1 MSLSIVYSRAGGLG
15 APQVTVEVLLT
26 NGLPS
31 LSIVGLPEMAV
42 KESKDRVR
50 GAIINSR
57 FEFPVRR
64 ITINLAPADLPK
76 EGGRFDLAI
85 AMGILLSSSQLELPK
100 ETRST
105 TPEALH
111 SLSSNSSLIQKEYNN
126 PVEQFEFVGELALSG
141 ELRAVDG
148 IIPIAIAANK
158 KKRIL
163 IVPEGNGQEAALI
176 KGLTVYTAGHLLD
189 VCAFLKGEI
198 QLSQPEIN
206 NSPEQQF
213 YSTCLSDI
221 CGQQGAKR
229 ALEIAAAGQHSLLMK
244 GPPGTGKTMLASRLV
259 TILPTLSDTEA
270 EEVAAIRS
278 VCGEKV
284 SFDNW
289 AVRGF
294 RVPHHTASGVA
305 LVGGG
310 SYPSPGEI
318 SLAHH
323 GVLFM
328 DELPEFSQK
337 VLEVLREPLES
348 GKIAISR
355 AAKKAEFPASF
366 QLIAAMN
373 PCPCGY
379 WGDTQNNCRCTSEQV
394 QRYQNKLSGPFL
406 DRIDMHIEVP
416 ALSHMDLQQSSD
428 MIENSAEVKKRVVK
442 AQQRQRIRRDH
453 CNAHLS
459 NKEIEEDCH
468 LSDDNQ
474 KVLEKT
480 MNKMKLSA
488 RAYHRILKLARTIA
502 DLDNSDKIQLHHLT
516 ESIGYRKIDHFQ

>member
-1 MSLSIVYSRAGGLG
+1 MSLSIVYSRAGGLQ
-15 APQVTVEVLLT
+15 APLVTVEVLLT

-31 LSIVGLPEMAV
+31 LNIVGLPETAV

-50 GAIINSR
+50 GAIINSQ
-57 FEFPVRR
+57 FDFPIRR

-85 AMGILLSSSQLELPK
+85 ALGILLSAKQLQPAQDK
-100 ETRST
+100 S
-105 TPEALH
+105 
-111 SLSSNSSLIQKEYNN
+111 I
-126 PVEQFEFVGELALSG
+126 EQFELLGELALSG
-141 ELRAVDG
+141 ELRSVKS
-148 IIPIAIAANK
+148 IIPVAIQARKNN
-158 KKRIL
+158 RIL
-163 IVPEGNGQEAALI
+163 IVPEENGLEASLI
-176 KGLTVYTAGHLLD
+176 KGLKVYTAKTLLE
-189 VCAFLKGEI
+189 VCAFLKGA
-198 QLSQPEIN
+198 LPLPEPFIN
-206 NSPEQQF
+206 IDEQQQN
-213 YSTCLSDI
+213 YKYCLSDI
-221 CGQQGAKR
+221 RGQQSAKR

-259 TILPTLSDTEA
+259 TILPEMSDNEA
-270 EEVAAIRS
+270 QEVAAIRS
-278 VCGEKV
+278 VCGETV
-284 SFDNW
+284 DINNW

-310 SYPSPGEI
+310 SYPRPGEI

-337 VLEVLREPLES
+337 VLEVLRQPLES

-355 AAKKAEFPASF
+355 AAHQAEFPALF

-379 WGDTQNNCRCTSEQV
+379 WGDSQNNCRCTSEQV

-406 DRIDMHIEVP
+406 DRIDMHINVP
-416 ALSHMDLQQSSD
+416 ALSHQDLQQSSD
-428 MIENSAEVKKRVVK
+428 SIETSKVVK
-442 AQQRQRIRRDH
+442 RRVIKAQKIQKDRRNH
-453 CNAHLS
+453 CNAYLT
-459 NKEIEEDCH
+459 NREIEQDCQ
-468 LSDDNQ
+468 LSEDNQ

-480 MNKMKLSA
+480 MDKMHLSA

-502 DLDNSDKIQLHHLT
+502 DLDNSETIQLNHLT
-516 ESIGYRKIDHFQ
+516 ESIGYRKIDFYQK

>member
-1 MSLSIVYSRAGGLG
+1 MSLAIVYSRAGGLD
-15 APQVTVEVLLT
+15 APLVTVEVLLT

-31 LSIVGLPEMAV
+31 MSIVGLPETAV

-50 GAIINSR
+50 GAIINSN

-85 AMGILLSSSQLELPK
+85 ALGILLSSQQLELGK
-100 ETRST
+100 N
-105 TPEALH
+105 
-111 SLSSNSSLIQKEYNN
+111 NSREPATAI
-126 PVEQFEFVGELALSG
+126 EQFEFVGELALSG
-141 ELRAVDG
+141 ELRSVKG
-148 IIPIAIAANK
+148 ILPIAIQAK
-158 KKRIL
+158 KHQRIL
-163 IVPEGNGQEAALI
+163 IVPEDNGIEASLI
-176 KGLTVYTAGHLLD
+176 KDLTVYTASHLLD
-189 VCAFLKGEI
+189 VCAFLTGEKT
-198 QLSQPEIN
+198 LVQPHRQSVSHQQSY
-206 NSPEQQF
+206 NS
-213 YSTCLSDI
+213 CLSDI
-221 CGQQGAKR
+221 RGQQHAKR
-229 ALEIAAAGQHSLLMK
+229 ALEIAAAGRHSLLMR

-259 TILPTLSDTEA
+259 TILPDMSDEEA
-270 EEVAAIRS
+270 AEVAAIRS
-278 VCGEKV
+278 VCGEQV
-284 SFDNW
+284 NFENW
-289 AVRGF
+289 AVRAF

-310 SYPSPGEI
+310 SYPRPGEI

-348 GKIAISR
+348 GRIAISR
-355 AAKKAEFPASF
+355 AARKAEFPASF

-416 ALSHMDLQQSSD
+416 ALSHKDLQVASAN
-428 MIENSAEVKKRVVK
+428 IENSTVVK
-442 AQQRQRIRRDH
+442 QRVIEAQQRQIARRKH
-453 CNAHLS
+453 CNAQLS
-459 NKEIEEDCH
+459 NKEIEQDCR
-468 LSDDNQ
+468 LSVKNQ

-480 MNKMKLSA
+480 MDKMQLSA

-502 DLDNSDKIQLHHLT
+502 DLENSDTIQLQHLT
-516 ESIGYRKIDHFQ
+516 ESIGYRQIDHFQ

>member
-1 MSLSIVYSRAGGLG
+1 MSLSIVYSRAGGLE
-15 APQVTVEVLLT
+15 APLVTVEVLLT

-31 LSIVGLPEMAV
+31 LSIVGLSETAV

-50 GAIINSR
+50 GAIINSH
-57 FEFPVRR
+57 FDFPVRR

-85 AMGILLSSSQLELPK
+85 ALGILLSSAQLDLPQNTK
-100 ETRST
+100 TDT
-105 TPEALH
+105 LH
-111 SLSSNSSLIQKEYNN
+111 SIKQY
-126 PVEQFEFVGELALSG
+126 EFIGELALSG
-141 ELRAVDG
+141 ELRPVKS
-148 IIPIAIAANK
+148 IIPIAIQAKQNN
-158 KKRIL
+158 RIL
-163 IVPEGNGQEAALI
+163 IVPDENGSEASLI
-176 KGLTVYTAGHLLD
+176 KGLTVYTAKHLLE
-189 VCAFLKGEI
+189 VCAFLKG
-198 QLSQPEIN
+198 QQTLPEAILTESN
-206 NSPEQQF
+206 KQQN
-213 YSTCLSDI
+213 YLTCLSDI
-221 CGQQGAKR
+221 RGQQSAKR

-259 TILPTLSDTEA
+259 TILPDMSDLEA
-270 EEVAAIRS
+270 EQIAAIRS
-278 VCGEKV
+278 VCGETV
-284 SFDNW
+284 SPKNW
-289 AVRGF
+289 AVRAF
-294 RVPHHTASGVA
+294 RVPHHTASAVA

-310 SYPSPGEI
+310 SYPRPGEI

-355 AAKKAEFPASF
+355 AAKQAEFPASF

-379 WGDTQNNCRCTSEQV
+379 YGDTQNNCRCTSEQV

-406 DRIDMHIEVP
+406 DRIDMHVEVP
-416 ALSHMDLQQSSD
+416 AVSHFELQQSSQT
-428 MIENSAEVKKRVVK
+428 IEKSEQVKQRVIA
-442 AQQRQRIRRDH
+442 AQQRQKTRRNH

-459 NKEIEEDCH
+459 NKEIEQDCI
-468 LSDDNQ
+468 LSTDDEKILQ
-474 KVLEKT
+474 KA
-480 MNKMKLSA
+480 MDKMKLSA

-502 DLDNSDKIQLHHLT
+502 DLDNSDNIQLHHLT
-516 ESIGYRKIDHFQ
+516 ESIGYRKTELF

>member
-1 MSLSIVYSRAGGLG
+1 MSEYRKKGQIHHYWYHLDF
-15 APQVTVEVLLT
+15 
-26 NGLPS
+26 
-31 LSIVGLPEMAV
+31 
-42 KESKDRVR
+42 DRVR

-57 FEFPVRR
+57 FDFPVRR

-85 AMGILLSSSQLELPK
+85 ALGILLSSKQLELPK
-100 ETRST
+100 SKTKLKPKSG
-105 TPEALH
+105 
-111 SLSSNSSLIQKEYNN
+111 N
-126 PVEQFEFVGELALSG
+126 PVEQYEFVGELALSG
-141 ELRAVDG
+141 ELRSVKG
-148 IIPIAIAANK
+148 ILPIAIQANK
-158 KKRIL
+158 QNRIL
-163 IVPEGNGQEAALI
+163 IVPEENGLEASLI
-176 KGLTVYTAGHLLD
+176 NGLTVYTAKNLLE
-189 VCAFLKGEI
+189 VCGFLKGE
-198 QLSQPEIN
+198 LELEQPTKKALEDDK
-206 NSPEQQF
+206 F

-221 CGQQGAKR
+221 CGQQSAKR

-259 TILPTLSDTEA
+259 TILPNMSEDEA

-278 VCGEKV
+278 VCGETV

-310 SYPSPGEI
+310 SYPQPGEI
-318 SLAHH
+318 SLAHR

-348 GKIAISR
+348 GRIAISR
-355 AAKKAEFPASF
+355 AAKKSEFPASF
-366 QLIAAMN
+366 QLVAAMN

-379 WGDTQNNCRCTSEQV
+379 WGDSQNTCRCTSDQV

-416 ALSHMDLQQSSD
+416 ALSHQDLQQSSAS
-428 MIENSAEVKKRVVK
+428 IESSIEVKKRVIN
-442 AQQRQRIRRDH
+442 AQKKQLERRSH
-453 CNAHLS
+453 CNAHLT
-459 NKEIEEDCH
+459 NKEIEKDC
-468 LSDDNQ
+468 LLTGKNQ

-480 MNKMKLSA
+480 MDKMKLSA

-502 DLDNSDKIQLHHLT
+502 DLDESDEISLHHLT
-516 ESIGYRKIDHFQ
+516 ESIGYRKIDHFS

>member
-1 MSLSIVYSRAGGLG
+1 MSLSIVYSRAGGLE
-15 APQVTVEVLLT
+15 APLVTVEVLLT

-31 LSIVGLPEMAV
+31 LNIVGRPETAV

-85 AMGILLSSSQLELPK
+85 ALGILLSSKQLELLK
-100 ETRST
+100 
-105 TPEALH
+105 
-111 SLSSNSSLIQKEYNN
+111 QKSQFKDKNQYN
-126 PVEQFEFVGELALSG
+126 PVEIYEFVGELALSG

-148 IIPIAIAANK
+148 ILPIAIQANK

-163 IVPEGNGQEAALI
+163 IVPEGNGIEASLI
-176 KGLTVYTAGHLLD
+176 NGLTVYTAKHLLD
-189 VCAFLKGEI
+189 VCAFLKGEM
-198 QLSQPEIN
+198 QLAQPEIKKV
-206 NSPEQQF
+206 PEQES
-213 YSTCLSDI
+213 YSSCLSDI
-221 CGQQGAKR
+221 CGQQSAKR

-259 TILPTLSDTEA
+259 TILPNMSDDEA

-284 SFDNW
+284 SVDNW

-310 SYPSPGEI
+310 SYPRPGEI

-416 ALSHMDLQQSSD
+416 ALSHKDLQQNSD
-428 MIENSAEVKKRVVK
+428 SIENSFAVKKRVIS
-442 AQQRQRIRRDH
+442 AQKKQHSRRNH
-453 CNAHLS
+453 CNAHLT

-468 LSDDNQ
+468 LSEKNL

-480 MNKMKLSA
+480 MNKMHLSA

-502 DLDNSDKIQLHHLT
+502 DLENSDNIQLHHLT

>member
-1 MSLSIVYSRAGGLG
+1 MSLSIVYSRAGGLD
-15 APQVTVEVLLT
+15 APLVTVEVLLT

-31 LSIVGLPEMAV
+31 LGIVGLPETAV

-85 AMGILLSSSQLELPK
+85 ALGILLSSRQLELPK
-100 ETRST
+100 KTVSAT
-105 TPEALH
+105 NNDH
-111 SLSSNSSLIQKEYNN
+111 KEQYNL
-126 PVEQFEFVGELALSG
+126 VEQYEFVGELALSG
-141 ELRAVDG
+141 ELRVVDG
-148 IIPIAIAANK
+148 ILPIAIQANK
-158 KKRIL
+158 NRRIL
-163 IVPEGNGQEAALI
+163 IVPEENGIEASLI
-176 KGLTVYTAGHLLD
+176 KGLTVYTAKHLLD
-189 VCAFLKGEI
+189 VCAFLKGE
-198 QLSQPEIN
+198 QPLTKPAVKKIPQE
-206 NSPEQQF
+206 QF
-213 YSTCLSDI
+213 YSICLSDI
-221 CGQQGAKR
+221 RGQQSAKR

-259 TILPTLSDTEA
+259 TILPDMSDAEA

-278 VCGEKV
+278 VCGEAV

-294 RVPHHTASGVA
+294 RVPHHTASGAA

-310 SYPSPGEI
+310 SYPRPGEI

-348 GKIAISR
+348 GRIAISR

-416 ALSHMDLQQSSD
+416 ALSHKDLQENSD
-428 MIENSAEVKKRVVK
+428 SIENSFAVKNRVIDAQKRQK
-442 AQQRQRIRRDH
+442 SRRNH

-459 NKEIEEDCH
+459 NKEIEEDCR
-468 LSDDNQ
+468 LTEANQ

-480 MNKMKLSA
+480 MDKMRLSA

-502 DLDNSDKIQLHHLT
+502 DLDNSETIQLHHLT

>member
-1 MSLSIVYSRAGGLG
+1 MSLSIVYSRAGGLD
-15 APQVTVEVLLT
+15 APLVTVEVLLT

-31 LSIVGLPEMAV
+31 LGIVGLPETAV

-57 FEFPVRR
+57 FDFPVRR

-85 AMGILLSSSQLELPK
+85 ALGILLASKQVELSTQPSIPKSSKSLNNSQ
-100 ETRST
+100 
-105 TPEALH
+105 A
-111 SLSSNSSLIQKEYNN
+111 I
-126 PVEQFEFVGELALSG
+126 EQFEFVGELALSG
-141 ELRAVDG
+141 ELRAVEG
-148 IIPIAIAANK
+148 IFPIAIQAKKNK
-158 KKRIL
+158 RTL
-163 IVPEGNGQEAALI
+163 IVPEGNGIEASLI
-176 KGLTVYTAGHLLD
+176 KGLTVYTAKHLLD
-189 VCAFLKGEI
+189 VCAFLKGDML
-198 QLSQPEIN
+198 LSLPELKNI
-206 NSPEQQF
+206 PEAEV
-213 YSTCLSDI
+213 YANCLSDI
-221 CGQQGAKR
+221 CGQQSAKR

-259 TILPTLSDTEA
+259 TILPDMSDDEA

-278 VCGEKV
+278 VCGERV
-284 SFDNW
+284 SLDNW

-310 SYPSPGEI
+310 SYPKPGEI

-379 WGDTQNNCRCTSEQV
+379 WGDSLNNCRCTSEQV

-416 ALSHMDLQQSSD
+416 ALSHQDLQ
-428 MIENSAEVKKRVVK
+428 ENSNEIEPSAAVKKRVIS
-442 AQQRQRIRRDH
+442 AQQKQKLRRKH
-453 CNAHLS
+453 CNAHLT
-459 NKEIEEDCH
+459 NKEIEEDCY
-468 LSDDNQ
+468 LSEDNQ
-474 KVLEKT
+474 KVLEK
-480 MNKMKLSA
+480 MMIKMKLSA

-502 DLDNSDKIQLHHLT
+502 DLDNSDSIQLHHLT
-516 ESIGYRKIDHFQ
+516 ESIGHRKIDHFSR

>member
-1 MSLSIVYSRAGGLG
+1 MSLSVVYSRAGGLE
-15 APQVTVEVLLT
+15 APLVTVEVLLT

-31 LSIVGLPEMAV
+31 LNIVGLPETAV

-85 AMGILLSSSQLELPK
+85 ALGILLSSKQLELLK
-100 ETRST
+100 KKSHLKDRG
-105 TPEALH
+105 
-111 SLSSNSSLIQKEYNN
+111 QCN
-126 PVEQFEFVGELALSG
+126 PLEDFEFVGELALSG
-141 ELRAVDG
+141 DLRAVDG
-148 IIPIAIAANK
+148 ILPIAIQANK

-163 IVPEGNGQEAALI
+163 IVPEGNGIEASLI
-176 KGLTVYTAGHLLD
+176 KGLTVYTAKHLLD

-198 QLSQPEIN
+198 QLAQPQ
-206 NSPEQQF
+206 SKKVPERES
-213 YSTCLSDI
+213 YSSCLSDI
-221 CGQQGAKR
+221 CGQQSAKR

-259 TILPTLSDTEA
+259 TILPNMSDDEA

-284 SFDNW
+284 NVDNW
-289 AVRGF
+289 TVRGF

-310 SYPSPGEI
+310 SYPKPGEI

-379 WGDTQNNCRCTSEQV
+379 WGDIQNNCRCTSEQV

-416 ALSHMDLQQSSD
+416 ALSHKDLQQHSD
-428 MIENSAEVKKRVVK
+428 SIENSFAVKKRVIS
-442 AQQRQRIRRDH
+442 AQKKQKSRRNH
-453 CNAHLS
+453 CNAHLT

-468 LSDDNQ
+468 LSEKNM

-480 MNKMKLSA
+480 MTKMHLSA

-502 DLDNSDKIQLHHLT
+502 DLENSDNIQLHHLT

>member
-1 MSLSIVYSRAGGLG
+1 MSLSIAYSRAGGLD
-15 APQVTVEVLLT
+15 APLVTVEVLLT

-31 LSIVGLPEMAV
+31 LSIVGLPETAV

-85 AMGILLSSSQLELPK
+85 ALGILLASGQLDLPK
-100 ETRST
+100 NKTLKNE
-105 TPEALH
+105 PG
-111 SLSSNSSLIQKEYNN
+111 EYTEQYN
-126 PVEQFEFVGELALSG
+126 PVGQFEFVGELALSG
-141 ELRAVDG
+141 ELRAVNG
-148 IIPIAIAANK
+148 ILPIAIQANK
-158 KKRIL
+158 NNQIL
-163 IVPEGNGQEAALI
+163 IVPEQNGLEASLI
-176 KGLTVYTAGHLLD
+176 KGLTVYTAKHLLD
-189 VCAFLKGEI
+189 VCAFLKGEK
-198 QLSQPEIN
+198 QLSEPVIPDTVKAQT
-206 NSPEQQF
+206 
-213 YSTCLSDI
+213 YTTCLSDI
-221 CGQQGAKR
+221 RGQQSAKR

-259 TILPTLSDTEA
+259 TILPNMSDDEA
-270 EEVAAIRS
+270 QEVAAIRS
-278 VCGEKV
+278 ICGETV
-284 SFDNW
+284 DINNW
-289 AVRGF
+289 AIRSF

-310 SYPSPGEI
+310 SYPKPGEI

-355 AAKKAEFPASF
+355 AAKKAQFPALF

-379 WGDTQNNCRCTSEQV
+379 WGDSQNNCRCTSEQV

-416 ALSHMDLQQSSD
+416 ALAHKDLQQNSNT
-428 MIENSAEVKKRVVK
+428 IEKSIVVK
-442 AQQRQRIRRDH
+442 ERVINAQQRQKQRRNH
-453 CNAHLS
+453 CNAHLT
-459 NKEIEEDCH
+459 NQEIETDCR
-468 LSDDNQ
+468 LSAENQ

-480 MNKMKLSA
+480 MDKMHLSA

-502 DLDNSDKIQLHHLT
+502 DLECSENIELHHLT
-516 ESIGYRKIDHFQ
+516 ESIGYRKIEHFQ

>member
-1 MSLSIVYSRAGGLG
+1 MSLSIVYSRAGGLD
-15 APQVTVEVLLT
+15 APLVTVEVLLT

-31 LSIVGLPEMAV
+31 LSIVGLPETAV

-50 GAIINSR
+50 GAIINGR

-85 AMGILLSSSQLELPK
+85 ALGILLSSKQIELPK
-100 ETRST
+100 NT
-105 TPEALH
+105 
-111 SLSSNSSLIQKEYNN
+111 SSKTKVNN
-126 PVEQFEFVGELALSG
+126 NEPSHFVEQFEFIGELALSG
-141 ELRAVDG
+141 ELRAVKG
-148 IIPIAIAANK
+148 ILPIAIQANK
-158 KKRIL
+158 NKRIL
-163 IVPEGNGQEAALI
+163 IVPEGNGIEASLI
-176 KGLTVYTAGHLLD
+176 KGLKVYTAKHLLD
-189 VCAFLKGEI
+189 VCAFLKGEA
-198 QLSQPEIN
+198 QLNEPQVHEAQN
-206 NSPEQQF
+206 QRF
-213 YSTCLSDI
+213 YATCLSDI
-221 CGQQGAKR
+221 RGQQSAKR

-259 TILPTLSDTEA
+259 TILPDMSDDEA

-278 VCGEKV
+278 VCGETV
-284 SFDNW
+284 DVHNW

-310 SYPSPGEI
+310 SYPRPGEI

-355 AAKKAEFPASF
+355 AAKQAEFPASF

-379 WGDTQNNCRCTSEQV
+379 WGDSQNNCRCTSEQV

-416 ALSHMDLQQSSD
+416 ALSHKDLQESSD
-428 MIENSAEVKKRVVK
+428 EIEKSTTVKQRVIA
-442 AQQRQRIRRDH
+442 AQQRQKNRRKH

-459 NKEIEEDCH
+459 NQEIEKDCR
-468 LSDDNQ
+468 LSVNDQ

-480 MNKMKLSA
+480 MNKMHLSA

-502 DLDNSDKIQLHHLT
+502 DLDNSENIQLHHLT
-516 ESIGYRKIDHFQ
+516 ESIGYRKIEHFQ

>member
-1 MSLSIVYSRAGGLG
+1 MSLSVIYSRAGGLD
-15 APQVTVEVLLT
+15 APLVIVEVLLT
-26 NGLPS
+26 NGLPA
-31 LSIVGLPEMAV
+31 LNIVGLPETAV

-85 AMGILLSSSQLELPK
+85 ALGILFSSGQLK
-100 ETRST
+100 QVKQKHTKKD
-105 TPEALH
+105 
-111 SLSSNSSLIQKEYNN
+111 SLLKNDLIHNTESCIT
-126 PVEQFEFVGELALSG
+126 VDQFEFVGELALSG
-141 ELRAVDG
+141 ELRAVNG
-148 IIPIAIAANK
+148 ILPIAIQANK
-158 KKRIL
+158 SNRIL
-163 IVPEGNGQEAALI
+163 IVPEENGIEASLI
-176 KGLTVYTAGHLLD
+176 KGLEVYTANHLLE
-189 VCAFLKGEI
+189 VCAFLKGEV
-198 QLSQPEIN
+198 QLSKPIIHDVAN
-206 NSPEQQF
+206 LRTYAN
-213 YSTCLSDI
+213 CLSDI
-221 CGQQGAKR
+221 RGQQSAKR

-244 GPPGTGKTMLASRLV
+244 GPPGSGKTMLASRLI
-259 TILPTLSDTEA
+259 TILPDMSDKEA

-278 VCGEKV
+278 VCGENV
-284 SFDNW
+284 DFNNW
-289 AVRGF
+289 AIRSF

-310 SYPSPGEI
+310 SYPKPGEI

-328 DELPEFSQK
+328 DELPEFNQK

-355 AAKKAEFPASF
+355 AAKKAEFPALF

-379 WGDTQNNCRCTSEQV
+379 WGDSQNNCRCTSEQV

-416 ALSHMDLQQSSD
+416 ALSHKDLQESSD
-428 MIENSAEVKKRVVK
+428 EIEKSIIVKQRVID
-442 AQQRQRIRRDH
+442 AQQRQKMRRSH
-453 CNAHLS
+453 CNAHLT
-459 NKEIEEDCH
+459 NKEIEKDCH
-468 LSDDNQ
+468 LSTENQ
-474 KVLEKT
+474 KILEKT
-480 MNKMKLSA
+480 MDKMHLSA

-502 DLDNSDKIQLHHLT
+502 DLDNSIDIQLHHLT
-516 ESIGYRKIDHFQ
+516 ESIGYRKVEHFH

>member
-1 MSLSIVYSRAGGLG
+1 MSLSIVYSRAGGLQ
-15 APQVTVEVLLT
+15 APLVTVEVLLT

-31 LSIVGLPEMAV
+31 LSIVGLPETAV

-50 GAIINSR
+50 GAIINSQ
-57 FEFPVRR
+57 FDFPIRR

-85 AMGILLSSSQLELPK
+85 ALGILLSGKQLQPAQDK
-100 ETRST
+100 
-105 TPEALH
+105 
-111 SLSSNSSLIQKEYNN
+111 NI
-126 PVEQFEFVGELALSG
+126 EQFELLGELALSG
-141 ELRAVDG
+141 ELRSVKSV
-148 IIPIAIAANK
+148 IPVAIQARKNN
-158 KKRIL
+158 RIL
-163 IVPEGNGQEAALI
+163 IVPEENGLEASLI
-176 KGLTVYTAGHLLD
+176 KGLKVYTAKTLLE
-189 VCAFLKGEI
+189 VCAFLKGVSP
-198 QLSQPEIN
+198 LPEPFIN
-206 NSPEQQF
+206 TDEQQQN
-213 YSTCLSDI
+213 YNYCLSDI
-221 CGQQGAKR
+221 RGQQSAKR

-259 TILPTLSDTEA
+259 TILPEMSDNEA
-270 EEVAAIRS
+270 QEVAAIRS
-278 VCGEKV
+278 VCGETV
-284 SFDNW
+284 DINNW

-310 SYPSPGEI
+310 SYPRPGEI

-337 VLEVLREPLES
+337 VLEVLRQPLES

-355 AAKKAEFPASF
+355 AAHQAEFPASF

-379 WGDTQNNCRCTSEQV
+379 WGDSQNNCRCTSEQV

-406 DRIDMHIEVP
+406 DRIDMHINVP
-416 ALSHMDLQQSSD
+416 ALSHQDLQQSSD
-428 MIENSAEVKKRVVK
+428 SIETSKVVK
-442 AQQRQRIRRDH
+442 LRVIKAQKIQKDRRNH
-453 CNAHLS
+453 CNAYLT
-459 NKEIEEDCH
+459 NREIEQDCQ
-468 LSDDNQ
+468 LSEDNQ

-480 MNKMKLSA
+480 MDKMHLSA

-502 DLDNSDKIQLHHLT
+502 DLDNSEKIQLNHLT
-516 ESIGYRKIDHFQ
+516 ESIGYRKIDFYQK

>member
-1 MSLSIVYSRAGGLG
+1 MSLSVVYSRAGGLE
-15 APQVTVEVLLT
+15 APLVTVEVLLT
-26 NGLPS
+26 NGLPG
-31 LSIVGLPEMAV
+31 LGIVGLPETAV

-76 EGGRFDLAI
+76 EGGRFDLPI
-85 AMGILLSSSQLELPK
+85 ALGILLSSKQLKLCK
-100 ETRST
+100 
-105 TPEALH
+105 
-111 SLSSNSSLIQKEYNN
+111 NSKASKNN
-126 PVEQFEFVGELALSG
+126 KHCKPVEQYEFVGELALSG
-141 ELRAVDG
+141 ELRAVNG
-148 IIPIAIAANK
+148 ILPIAIQANK

-163 IVPEGNGQEAALI
+163 IVPEENGIEASLI
-176 KGLTVYTAGHLLD
+176 KGLTVYTAKHLLD
-189 VCAFLKGEI
+189 VCAFLKGEM
-198 QLSQPEIN
+198 QLSQPDMKKVADEESYTI
-206 NSPEQQF
+206 
-213 YSTCLSDI
+213 CLSDI
-221 CGQQGAKR
+221 RGQKNAKR

-259 TILPTLSDTEA
+259 TILPDMSDEEA

-310 SYPSPGEI
+310 SYPKPGEI

-328 DELPEFSQK
+328 DELPEFPQK

-348 GKIAISR
+348 GRIAISR
-355 AAKKAEFPASF
+355 VAKKAQFPASF

-379 WGDTQNNCRCTSEQV
+379 WGDSQNNCRCTSEQV

-416 ALSHMDLQQSSD
+416 AVSHQELQESSAST
-428 MIENSAEVKKRVVK
+428 ENSAEIKKRVIN
-442 AQQRQRIRRDH
+442 AQNRQINRRNH
-453 CNAHLS
+453 CNAHLT
-459 NKEIEEDCH
+459 NKEIEEDCR
-468 LSDDNQ
+468 LSEENQ

-502 DLDNSDKIQLHHLT
+502 DLDNSEIIQLHHLT
-516 ESIGYRKIDHFQ
+516 ESIGYRKTDHFQ

>member
-1 MSLSIVYSRAGGLG
+1 MSLSIVYSRAGGLD
-15 APQVTVEVLLT
+15 APLVTVEVLLT

-31 LSIVGLPEMAV
+31 LNIVGLPETAV

-50 GAIINSR
+50 GAIINSN
-57 FEFPVRR
+57 FDFPVRR

-85 AMGILLSSSQLELPK
+85 ALGILLSSKQLDLTKSCAQEQN
-100 ETRST
+100 
-105 TPEALH
+105 
-111 SLSSNSSLIQKEYNN
+111 NS
-126 PVEQFEFVGELALSG
+126 VAQFEFVGELALSG
-141 ELRAVDG
+141 ELRPLKG
-148 IIPIAIAANK
+148 ILPIAIQAK
-158 KKRIL
+158 QQQRIL
-163 IVPEGNGQEAALI
+163 IVPEENGIEASLI
-176 KGLTVYTAGHLLD
+176 KGLTVYTASHLLD
-189 VCAFLKGEI
+189 VCGFLKGEKT
-198 QLSQPEIN
+198 LSQPQRKAIAH
-206 NSPEQQF
+206 EQSYHF
-213 YSTCLSDI
+213 CLSDI
-221 CGQQGAKR
+221 RGQQHAKR
-229 ALEIAAAGQHSLLMK
+229 ALEIAAAGRHSLLMR

-259 TILPTLSDTEA
+259 TILPDMSDEEA
-270 EEVAAIRS
+270 AEVAAIRS
-278 VCGEKV
+278 VCGEQV
-284 SFDNW
+284 NVENW

-310 SYPSPGEI
+310 SYPRPGEI

-348 GKIAISR
+348 GRIAISR

-379 WGDTQNNCRCTSEQV
+379 WGDAQNNCRCTSDQV

-416 ALSHMDLQQSSD
+416 ALSHKDLQVSSD
-428 MIENSAEVKKRVVK
+428 NIENSRVVK
-442 AQQRQRIRRDH
+442 QRVIDAQQRQRTRREH
-453 CNAHLS
+453 CNALLS
-459 NKEIEEDCH
+459 NKEIEQDCQ
-468 LSDDNQ
+468 LSAENQ

-480 MNKMKLSA
+480 MDKMQLSA

-502 DLDNSDKIQLHHLT
+502 DLEKSDSIQLHHLT
-516 ESIGYRKIDHFQ
+516 ESIGYRQIDHFQ

>member
-1 MSLSIVYSRAGGLG
+1 MSLSVVYSRAGGLD
-15 APQVTVEVLLT
+15 APLVTVEVLLT

-31 LSIVGLPEMAV
+31 LGIVGLPETAV

-85 AMGILLSSSQLELPK
+85 ALGVLLSSGQLDLPK
-100 ETRST
+100 NKSLND
-105 TPEALH
+105 EALTTTE
-111 SLSSNSSLIQKEYNN
+111 IVN
-126 PVEQFEFVGELALSG
+126 PLEQFEFIGELALSG
-141 ELRAVDG
+141 ELRAVSG
-148 IIPIAIAANK
+148 ILPIAIQANK
-158 KKRIL
+158 NNRIL
-163 IVPEGNGQEAALI
+163 IVPEENGIEAALI
-176 KGLTVYTAGHLLD
+176 KGLKVYTAKHLLD
-189 VCAFLKGEI
+189 VCAFLKGEK
-198 QLSQPEIN
+198 QLNEATIHEAERLQS
-206 NSPEQQF
+206 
-213 YSTCLSDI
+213 YATCLSDI
-221 CGQQGAKR
+221 RGQQSAKR

-259 TILPTLSDTEA
+259 TILPNMSDDEA

-278 VCGEKV
+278 VCGESV
-284 SFDNW
+284 DFDNW
-289 AVRGF
+289 AIRGF

-310 SYPSPGEI
+310 SYPRPGEI

-348 GKIAISR
+348 GKISIAR
-355 AAKKAEFPASF
+355 AAKQAEFPASF

-379 WGDTQNNCRCTSEQV
+379 WGDSQNNCRCTSEQV

-416 ALSHMDLQQSSD
+416 ALSHQDLQESSD
-428 MIENSAEVKKRVVK
+428 EIEKSTIVKQRVIE
-442 AQQRQRIRRDH
+442 AQQRQRKRRNH
-453 CNAHLS
+453 CNAHLT
-459 NKEIEEDCH
+459 NQEIEKDCH
-468 LSDDNQ
+468 LSAKNQ

-480 MNKMKLSA
+480 MDKMHLSA

-502 DLDNSDKIQLHHLT
+502 DLDNSDNIQLHHLT
-516 ESIGYRKIDHFQ
+516 ESIGYRKIEHFQ

>member
-1 MSLSIVYSRAGGLG
+1 MSLSIVYSRAGGLD
-15 APQVTVEVLLT
+15 APLVTVEVLLT

-31 LSIVGLPEMAV
+31 LSIVGLPETAV

-50 GAIINSR
+50 GAIINSL

-85 AMGILLSSSQLELPK
+85 ALGILLSSKQLDLPK
-100 ETRST
+100 NTSSKTESNNN
-105 TPEALH
+105 E
-111 SLSSNSSLIQKEYNN
+111 LSH
-126 PVEQFEFVGELALSG
+126 PHEQFEFVGELALSG
-141 ELRAVDG
+141 ELRAVKG
-148 IIPIAIAANK
+148 ILPIAIQANK
-158 KKRIL
+158 NKRIL
-163 IVPEGNGQEAALI
+163 IVPEGNGIEASLI
-176 KGLTVYTAGHLLD
+176 KGLKVYTAKHLLD
-189 VCAFLKGEI
+189 VCAFLKGETLLKEP
-198 QLSQPEIN
+198 QVYEPEN
-206 NSPEQQF
+206 QRF
-213 YSTCLSDI
+213 YSNCLSDI
-221 CGQQGAKR
+221 RGQQNAKR

-259 TILPTLSDTEA
+259 TILPDMSDDEA
-270 EEVAAIRS
+270 QEVAAIRS
-278 VCGEKV
+278 VCGESV
-284 SFDNW
+284 DFYNW
-289 AVRGF
+289 SIRGF

-310 SYPSPGEI
+310 SYPRPGEI

-355 AAKKAEFPASF
+355 AAKQAEFPASF

-379 WGDTQNNCRCTSEQV
+379 WGDSQNNCRCTSEQV

-416 ALSHMDLQQSSD
+416 ALSHKDLQESSD
-428 MIENSAEVKKRVVK
+428 EIEKSMIVKQRVID
-442 AQQRQRIRRDH
+442 AQQRQKKRRKH

-459 NKEIEEDCH
+459 NQEIEKDCR
-468 LSDDNQ
+468 LSINDQ

-480 MNKMKLSA
+480 MNKMHLSA
-488 RAYHRILKLARTIA
+488 RAYHRVLKLARTIA
-502 DLDNSDKIQLHHLT
+502 DLDSSEDIQLHHLT
-516 ESIGYRKIDHFQ
+516 ESIGYRKIEHF

>member
-1 MSLSIVYSRAGGLG
+1 MSLSIVYSRAGGLD
-15 APQVTVEVLLT
+15 APLVTVEVLLT

-31 LSIVGLPEMAV
+31 LGIVGLPETAV

-57 FEFPVRR
+57 FDFPVRR

-85 AMGILLSSSQLELPK
+85 ALGILLSSKQVELSK
-100 ETRST
+100 TNKDNDS
-105 TPEALH
+105 
-111 SLSSNSSLIQKEYNN
+111 
-126 PVEQFEFVGELALSG
+126 EQSAPIEHAPIERFEFVGELALSG
-141 ELRAVDG
+141 ELRGVKG
-148 IIPIAIAANK
+148 ILPIAVQAK
-158 KKRIL
+158 KNNRIL
-163 IVPEGNGQEAALI
+163 IVPEENGIEASLI
-176 KGLTVYTAGHLLD
+176 KGLTVYTAKHLLD
-189 VCAFLKGEI
+189 VCAFLKGE
-198 QLSQPEIN
+198 QKLAQPELK
-206 NSPEQQF
+206 STEEQEF
-213 YSTCLSDI
+213 YATCLSDI
-221 CGQQGAKR
+221 RGQQNAKR

-259 TILPTLSDTEA
+259 TILPNMSDAEA

-278 VCGEKV
+278 VCGEDV
-284 SFDNW
+284 NFSNW

-310 SYPSPGEI
+310 SYPKPGEI

-348 GKIAISR
+348 GRIAISR

-379 WGDTQNNCRCTSEQV
+379 WGDVHNNCRCTSEQV

-406 DRIDMHIEVP
+406 DRIDMHIDVP
-416 ALSHMDLQQSSD
+416 AVSHQDLQENSDLIEQSSV
-428 MIENSAEVKKRVVK
+428 VKKRVIT
-442 AQQRQRIRRDH
+442 AQNRQRTRRGH
-453 CNAHLS
+453 CNAHLT
-459 NKEIEEDCH
+459 NKEIEQDCR
-468 LSDDNQ
+468 LSSDNQ
-474 KVLEKT
+474 NVLEKT

-502 DLDNSDKIQLHHLT
+502 DLDNSDTIELHHLT